1 MEQLLLHR
9 YRLQIWVHE
18 SLKHQR
24 WLICWKKSL
33 NMKKTKYL
41 EKNIARKVMVDL
53 LTYLNFWKIMPNQK
67 LPLPTKGIVVIIIK
81 NLMLLTQLHL
91 IHIKW
96 CISKCM
102 VVTWKFLRTPSK
114 IWRTKRNK
122 ILRRNKNNRKSRNSR
137 ILLKLFQLIS

>member
-1 MEQLLLHR
+1 M
-9 YRLQIWVHE
+9 QIWVHE

-33 NMKKTKYL
+33 NMKKTKYWV
-41 EKNIARKVMVDL
+41 KNTVRKVMVDL
-53 LTYLNFWKIMPNQK
+53 LAYLNFWKITPNQQHHQ
-67 LPLPTKGIVVIIIK
+67 PIKGIVAQIIK